1 MGSTEPETSRSWIET
16 AQREL
21 FFGWQ
26 RWTSFACIWS
36 WSCLAGMLSLQN
48 DGMRSLLAVLGGTNG
63 ITLTACVVGLS
74 VVLAMSRR
82 LEKTIDSRLYLG
94 IAESLAIAGSAL
106 IAAGALSHNVI
117 LHGAGASAGGIA
129 IGLLKIAWGEMYSRM
144 TLRAGLASMGYSL
157 ISSSALVLLVR
168 DIDTIGLCVLLL
180 LCAIPLSPLAFRGAR
195 KLSETPEKPKH
206 ALRAVRFSASLL
218 ALPVLVGFSYG
229 VSKAVVAQLGQ
240 GGGNA
245 DWAGTISAYASLVA
259 GITTFAFSFM
269 LGRRITAAQIYS
281 TSLVFVVA
289 GLLLIMSQTTSQQLP
304 FFASSVGFSLF
315 YFFMVVYWG
324 DLAYRTGKPIV
335 RIYTIGYLAMQA
347 SQLVGVLIASGI
359 DASPLRNGGMI
370 VPLALVLAFFAAALL
385 LFGSSRSPLR
395 QWLVADEETLETNDN
410 VPLACAELS
419 KRGGLSPR
427 EQEVLAILARG
438 RNAPYVA
445 KTLCIAPDTAKTHIK
460 SIYRKLDI
468 HTQQDLLD
476 EIDALASRMP

>member
-1 MGSTEPETSRSWIET
+1 
-16 AQREL
+16 
-21 FFGWQ
+21 
-26 RWTSFACIWS
+26 
-36 WSCLAGMLSLQN
+36 MLSLQN
-48 DGMRSLLAVLGGTNG
+48 DGMRALPAALGGANG
-63 ITLTACVVGLS
+63 ITLIACVVGLS
-74 VVLAMSRR
+74 IALAMSRR
-82 LEKTIDSRLYLG
+82 LAKTIDSRLYLG
-94 IAESLAIAGSAL
+94 IAESLAIMGSAL
-106 IAAGALSHNVI
+106 IATGTLTHSAI

-157 ISSSALVLLVR
+157 ISSSTLVLLAC
-168 DIDTIGLCVLLL
+168 DIGTVGLCILLL
-180 LCAIPLSPLAFRGAR
+180 FCAIPLAPLAFHGAR
-195 KLSETPEKPKH
+195 KLSEAPEKPRH

-218 ALPVLVGFSYG
+218 VLPVLVGFSYG
-229 VSKAVVAQLGQ
+229 ASKMVVTQLGE
-240 GGGNA
+240 GYGSA
-245 DWAGTISAYASLVA
+245 DWIGAIGTHASLVA
-259 GITTFAFSFM
+259 GIATFAFSFM

-281 TSLVFVVA
+281 TSLVLVVA
-289 GLLLIMSQTTSQQLP
+289 GLLLIMSQTTSRQLS

-324 DLAYRTGKPIV
+324 DLAYRTGMPIV
-335 RIYTIGYLAMQA
+335 YIYTIGYLAMQA
-347 SQLVGVLIASGI
+347 SQLAGILVASGF

-427 EQEVLAILARG
+427 EQEVLSILARG

-460 SIYRKLDI
+460 SIYRKLDV
-468 HTQQDLLD
+468 HAQQDLLD
-476 EIDALASRMP
+476 KIDTIASRMP